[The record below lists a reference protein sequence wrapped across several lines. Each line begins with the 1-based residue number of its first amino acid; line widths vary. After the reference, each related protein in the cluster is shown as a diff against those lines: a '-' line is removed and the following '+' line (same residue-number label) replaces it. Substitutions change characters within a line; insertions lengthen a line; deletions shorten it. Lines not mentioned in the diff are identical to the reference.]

1 MGFPAQRLGS
11 EIPAQEDGFRRFAEF
26 RQRAA
31 GRLLD
36 ACPGEPAQVGDL
48 APLCLVSRTRR
59 SGDRGGG
66 SLAGP
71 PQNPAGA

>member
-36 ACPGEPAQVGDL
+36 VCPGEPAQVGDL
-48 APLCLVSRTRR
+48 APLCLVSRTRL
-59 SGDRGGG
+59 SGEIGGG
-66 SLAGP
+66 APADP
-71 PQNPAGA
+71 PQNPSGA